1 MPDMSV
7 ATATRSGSAS
17 AGPDR
22 VVPVTDSGA
31 AQVLRLTGV
40 TKRFPGVV
48 ALDDVTFELRP
59 GTVTAL
65 VGENG
70 AGKSTLLKVL
80 GGDYQPDAGQ
90 ITVGGKTLRFHTPA
104 EAHAAGIRVI
114 AQEPDIVP
122 YTTVAENIYVGN
134 LPQRARWLNS
144 GELYRRAAAEISRVG
159 FDSVLSATEI
169 GIDLTAAQRQLVE
182 IMRTMVSDA
191 TIIAF
196 DEPTSSLSDHE
207 VNLLFEL
214 IRRLKA
220 EGKAIAYVSHRL
232 AEIFDIADEVVI
244 LRDGL
249 VVARKLMSEVDSASL
264 VKLMVG
270 RDLSQV
276 FAHTAHTTD
285 RVVLQVDRLTSPD
298 VRDISLTVHAGEI
311 VALAGLVGAGRS
323 ELARAIVG
331 DLPITSGT
339 VLMDGDPIRLR
350 QPSDGVRAGIGYA
363 PEERKK
369 DALFMLRSVR
379 DNATLVILKTMS
391 KFRFIDFAKEKR
403 VGDENLDKLDVRT
416 PSYDRIVSTLSGGN
430 QQKVVLARWLAA
442 RPEALIL
449 DEPTRGIDVGAKAEI
464 YEIMEGLAADGVA
477 ILMISS
483 ELPEV
488 LGIADRIIVMQ
499 NGHLTGELSR
509 AEATE
514 EKILALAMADDL
526 AADTKGTK

>member
-1 MPDMSV
+1 M
-7 ATATRSGSAS
+7 
-17 AGPDR
+17 
-22 VVPVTDSGA
+22 
-31 AQVLRLTGV
+31 AQLLRLTSV

-48 ALDDVTFELRP
+48 ALDDVSFELKP

-80 GGDYQPDAGQ
+80 GGDYQPDEGE
-90 ITVGGKTLRFHTPA
+90 ISLGGTVMRFRSPA
-104 EAHAAGIRVI
+104 EAHAAGVHVI

-122 YTTVAENIYVGN
+122 YTSVAENIYVGN
-134 LPQRARWLNS
+134 LPARVRWLRNDQ
-144 GELYRRAAAEISRVG
+144 LYQQAEEALSRFG
-159 FDSVLSATEI
+159 FDSVLRPTEI
-169 GIDLTAAQRQLVE
+169 GINLTAAQRQLVE

-207 VNLLFEL
+207 VNLLFAL
-214 IRRLKA
+214 IRLLRDQ
-220 EGKAIAYVSHRL
+220 GKAIAYVSHRL
-232 AEIFDIADEVVI
+232 AEIFEVADEVVV
-244 LRDGL
+244 LRDGKT
-249 VVARKLMSEVDSASL
+249 VAHKSISEVDNASL

-276 FAHTAHTTD
+276 FDHKASTTD
-285 RVVLQVDRLTSPD
+285 KPVLEVEHLTSPD
-298 VRDISLTVHAGEI
+298 VNDISLKVNAGEI

-323 ELARAIVG
+323 ELAGAIVG
-331 DLPITSGT
+331 DLPVTSGS
-339 VLMDGDPIRLR
+339 VLVEGEKIRLR
-350 QPSDGVRAGIGYA
+350 QPSNGIRAGIGYA
-363 PEERKK
+363 PEDRKR

-379 DNATLVILKTMS
+379 DNASLVILKRLS
-391 KFRFIDFAKEKR
+391 QFRFINFAKEKSLA
-403 VGDENLDKLDVRT
+403 DEYLARLRVRT
-416 PSYDRIVSTLSGGN
+416 PSYDRLVSTLSGGN

-442 RPEALIL
+442 HPKALIL

-483 ELPEV
+483 ELPEI
-488 LGIADRIIVMQ
+488 LGIADRIVVMQ
-499 NGHLTGELSR
+499 NGHLTGELNR

-526 AADTKGTK
+526 AAERQETK